1 MNNPDHESFGVIGW
15 VVLLA
20 VLEISLTVFITL
32 VIKYG
37 GNLWLYVHNL

>member
-20 VLEISLTVFITL
+20 VVETSITVFIAL
-32 VIKYG
+32 VMR
-37 GNLWLYVHNL
+37 

>member
-20 VLEISLTVFITL
+20 VLEASLTVLGIL
-32 VIKYG
+32 VMR
-37 GNLWLYVHNL
+37 

>member
-20 VLEISLTVFITL
+20 VLETSLTLFIIL
-32 VIKYG
+32 AMR
-37 GNLWLYVHNL
+37 

>member
-20 VLEISLTVFITL
+20 ALETSLTLFIIL
-32 VIKYG
+32 AMR
-37 GNLWLYVHNL
+37 